1 MILSLIPKV
10 MCRAIPVLRQ
20 KEYRPNSKLYIS
32 EDDFLEATSLKTAIA
47 CVNSSGN
54 EFEILADVLDL
65 NFLDVDLIRDSNGDI
80 KSIFGDLKSV
90 LFDYARYGRTM
101 PLSDRALSFRSTRP
115 IYQERYEVDES
126 GHPVVV
132 LPYLHTHDDNQ
143 SGIPPMLCVGYAE
156 GEPELGDFEWH
167 IVRGEAVITKWEN
180 EAVIIPPTDLLLCY
194 HDYTAIWECIVWGL
208 FNSTYQLRRSDR
220 GKLSVCASTG
230 CEQLVF
236 GKLKKFCGS
245 KCKNRTN
252 VALWR
257 ANNNQQ

>member
-1 MILSLIPKV
+1 MI
-10 MCRAIPVLRQ
+10 
-20 KEYRPNSKLYIS
+20 N
-32 EDDFLEATSLKTAIA
+32 
-47 CVNSSGN
+47 
-54 EFEILADVLDL
+54 
-65 NFLDVDLIRDSNGDI
+65 
-80 KSIFGDLKSV
+80 KS
-90 LFDYARYGRTM
+90 
-101 PLSDRALSFRSTRP
+101 
-115 IYQERYEVDES
+115 
-126 GHPVVV
+126 
-132 LPYLHTHDDNQ
+132 PYLIIRRFGRNYIPEQRDR
-143 SGIPPMLCVGYAE
+143 GITILPVSLFIPAHVGPGLFLCWRRRHLA
-156 GEPELGDFEWH
+156 ELGDFEWR

-180 EAVIIPPTDLLLCY
+180 EEVIIPPTDLLLCY

-220 GKLSVCASTG
+220 GKLSVCASRG